1 MKLTN
6 LLSFA
11 NIIYDSNKLFNSVKR
26 KNENTHTLA
35 STSLKILIAGLFTK
49 TGSIN
54 KMMKGIHDSVNNRF
68 KNLFYK
74 REFIPKTHAFRDCI
88 NDIDYKDVADIHYK
102 MLNRMKENKV
112 FENHTYRGSRTMII
126 DGIEAFETNKDI
138 EGLHIRNHK
147 DGSVGHYYKSLGLMY
162 LTDDVDI
169 MIDMVPFEN
178 MDVKDDKEYNQKI
191 KSEGEITVFKKIIP
205 QLEEYKIDV
214 CVLDC
219 MFLNGPCLNA
229 AKEKNINAIVKM
241 TDTRRELYKDASKL
255 FEIQKPKREYEIV
268 EVIVNKKTKYSKKM
282 KKKDTQQS
290 EKYTY
295 TRELTEVE
303 LKKPIVIKEETEETS
318 NKTVIKKTIEK
329 VLKKVKVY
337 ADNFE
342 MNNYDY
348 GKVKVIKVIET
359 VKEKEKIVDKEMY
372 IVTTLLN
379 EDLEF
384 IVDLMHRRWD
394 IELKGF
400 RKLKDRYNI
409 DHLYIGSDNA
419 IRLTM
424 YLAMIVYNL
433 VELYFNVHTKKYK
446 HKINFENLFED
457 YKIEIFITKDFY
469 KYFLL

>member
-1 MKLTN
+1 
-6 LLSFA
+6 
-11 NIIYDSNKLFNSVKR
+11 
-26 KNENTHTLA
+26 
-35 STSLKILIAGLFTK
+35 
-49 TGSIN
+49 
-54 KMMKGIHDSVNNRF
+54 
-68 KNLFYK
+68 
-74 REFIPKTHAFRDCI
+74 
-88 NDIDYKDVADIHYK
+88 
-102 MLNRMKENKV
+102 
-112 FENHTYRGSRTMII
+112 MI
-126 DGIEAFETNKDI
+126 
-138 EGLHIRNHK
+138 
-147 DGSVGHYYKSLGLMY
+147 
-162 LTDDVDI
+162 
-169 MIDMVPFEN
+169 
-178 MDVKDDKEYNQKI
+178 
-191 KSEGEITVFKKIIP
+191 
-205 QLEEYKIDV
+205 
-214 CVLDC
+214 
-219 MFLNGPCLNA
+219 
-229 AKEKNINAIVKM
+229 
-241 TDTRRELYKDASKL
+241 
-255 FEIQKPKREYEIV
+255 
-268 EVIVNKKTKYSKKM
+268 
-282 KKKDTQQS
+282 
-290 EKYTY
+290 
-295 TRELTEVE
+295 
-303 LKKPIVIKEETEETS
+303 
-318 NKTVIKKTIEK
+318 K

-394 IELKGF
+394 IELKEF

-424 YLAMIVYNL
+424 YLSMIVYNL